1 MGLMTLFRKVK
12 INYPVATFSLYHV
25 SVKMSMRNF
34 RKEHGNFDIIKNRF
48 LSQSHVPPPR
58 GGGGGG
64 GERTRNRLL
73 PTASPRTSPNPSL
86 VLVGVSR
93 ARLVAFISTLDATA
107 KTSYT
112 HNEVRGIPTQRSGN
126 YHAANHGLNG
136 HKTLYLTLW
145 FGR

>member
-12 INYPVATFSLYHV
+12 INYPFATFSLYHV

-34 RKEHGNFDIIKNRF
+34 RKEHGSSDIIKNRF

-64 GERTRNRLL
+64 GEWTRNRLL
-73 PTASPRTSPNPSL
+73 PTALPRTSLNLSL

-93 ARLVAFISTLDATA
+93 ARLVAFISTLDSTA
-107 KTSYT
+107 KTSHT
-112 HNEVRGIPTQRSGN
+112 HSEVRGIPTQRYGY
-126 YHAANHGLNG
+126 YHAAKQGLNG
-136 HKTLYLTLW
+136 RKTFYLTLW